1 MDFEL
6 SPDQRLLRDKIIQ
19 FAGKELNEGA
29 ADRDRTE
36 TFSRGLWLKCG
47 DMGLQG
53 LPVPEEFGGTGLDP
67 LSTAVAL
74 EAFGYG
80 CRDGGLVFSV
90 CAHLLACV
98 VPVLKHGSDDLKRRY
113 LPGLCNG
120 TFIAVTAMTEPSS
133 GSDVFAISTRAERD
147 GDGFRITG
155 TKIFG
160 TNAPVADLALVYAVT
175 DRDKAPQGG
184 VTGFLVKTD
193 TPGVQQAQKFE
204 KMGLRSS
211 MLGELVFEDVFVP
224 ADAVVGSVGSGTV
237 VFAESMEWERVC
249 IAASQVGTMQHLM
262 EKSIAYAR
270 TRTSA
275 GRTIGKYQ
283 AVSHKIANMKI
294 RLEASRL
301 LTYRSASRIGQT
313 HRNASDASITKV
325 FASEALVKTA
335 LDTVQV
341 LGGYGYLTEYEAE
354 RALRDAI
361 GSPLYCGTNEIQ
373 RNIIAGWLGL

>member
-1 MDFEL
+1 MEFEL
-6 SPDQRLLRDKIIQ
+6 SPNQLLLRDRIIR
-19 FAGKELNEGA
+19 FAEKELNEGA
-29 ADRDRTE
+29 ADRDRSE
-36 TFSRGLWLKCG
+36 SFSGSSWRKCG
-47 DMGLQG
+47 EMGLQG
-53 LPVPEEFGGTGLDP
+53 LPVPEELGGTGLDP

-90 CAHLLACV
+90 CAHLLAGV
-98 VPVLKHGSDDLKRRY
+98 VPVLKHGSDELKRRC
-113 LPGLCNG
+113 LPGLCDG
-120 TFIAVTAMTEPSS
+120 TLIAVSAMTEPAG
-133 GSDVFAISTRAERD
+133 GSELSAISTRAEPD

-155 TKIFG
+155 AKIFG

-175 DRDKAPQGG
+175 DRDVAPQGG
-184 VTGFLVKTD
+184 ITAFLVKTD
-193 TPGVQQAQKFE
+193 TPGVHRGQKFE

-211 MLGELVFEDVFVP
+211 MLGELAFEDAFVP
-224 ADAVVGSVGSGTV
+224 ADSVVGSVGSGAV
-237 VFAESMEWERVC
+237 VFSESMEWERVC
-249 IAASQVGTMQHLM
+249 MAASQVGTMQHLM

-275 GRTIGKYQ
+275 GRAIGTYQ
-283 AVSHKIANMKI
+283 AVSHKIADMKI

-301 LTYRSASRIGQT
+301 LTYRAASRIGQT
-313 HRNASDASITKV
+313 HRNVLDASITKV
-325 FASEALVKTA
+325 FVSDALVKTA
-335 LDTVQV
+335 LDSVQV

-361 GSPLYCGTNEIQ
+361 GSPLVCGTNEIQ

>member
-6 SPDQRLLRDKIIQ
+6 SPDQRLLRDKIVR
-19 FAGKELNEGA
+19 FAGTDLNEGA

-36 TFSRGLWLKCG
+36 SFPQDLWRKCG
-47 DMGLQG
+47 AMGLQG
-53 LPVPEEFGGTGLDP
+53 LPVPEAFGGSDLDP
-67 LSTAVAL
+67 LTTALAL
-74 EAFGYG
+74 EALGYG
-80 CRDGGLVFSV
+80 CRDGGLVFAV

-98 VPVLKHGSDDLKRRY
+98 VPVWKHGSEGLKREY
-113 LPGLCNG
+113 LPDLCNG
-120 TFIAVTAMTEPSS
+120 SLVAVSAMTEPSG
-133 GSDVFAISTRAERD
+133 GSDVFGISTRAESD

-175 DRDKAPQGG
+175 DRDKAPHGG
-184 VTGFLVKTD
+184 ITSFLVRTD
-193 TPGVQQAQKFE
+193 TPGVHQAQEFE

-211 MLGELVFEDVFVP
+211 MLGELVFEDAFVP

-237 VFAESMEWERVC
+237 VFSESMEWERVG
-249 IAASQVGTMQHLM
+249 IAASHVGTMQYLM

-275 GRTIGKYQ
+275 GRAIGTYQ
-283 AVSHKIANMKI
+283 AVSHKIADMKI

-301 LTYRSASRIGQT
+301 LAYRSASSIGKT
-313 HRNASDASITKV
+313 HRNALDASITKV
-325 FASEALVKTA
+325 FVSDALVKTA

>member
-6 SPDQRLLRDKIIQ
+6 SPDQGLLRDKILQ

-29 ADRDRTE
+29 AERDRTE
-36 TFSRGLWLKCG
+36 TFPRDLWRKCG
-47 DMGLQG
+47 EIGLQG

-98 VPVLKHGSDDLKRRY
+98 VPVMRHGSDQLRRRY
-113 LPGLCNG
+113 LPGLCDG
-120 TFIAVTAMTEPSS
+120 TFIAVSAMTEASG
-133 GSDVFAISTRAERD
+133 GSDVSAISTRAEPE
-147 GDGFRITG
+147 GEGFRING

-175 DRDKAPQGG
+175 DPDQSPHGG

-193 TPGVQQAQKFE
+193 TPGVHLAQKFE

-211 MLGELVFEDVFVP
+211 MLGELVLEDVFV
-224 ADAVVGSVGSGTV
+224 AGDAVVGSVGNGTV
-237 VFAESMEWERVC
+237 VFSESMEWERVC

-262 EKSIAYAR
+262 EKSIAHAR

-275 GRTIGKYQ
+275 GRAIGKYQ
-283 AVSHKIANMKI
+283 AVSHMIANMKI

-301 LTYRSASRIGQT
+301 LVYLSASRIGQT
-313 HRNASDASITKV
+313 HRNTLDASITKV
-325 FASEALVKTA
+325 FVSDALVKTA

-361 GSPLYCGTNEIQ
+361 SSPLVCGTNEIQ
-373 RNIIAGWLGL
+373 RNIIAAWLGL